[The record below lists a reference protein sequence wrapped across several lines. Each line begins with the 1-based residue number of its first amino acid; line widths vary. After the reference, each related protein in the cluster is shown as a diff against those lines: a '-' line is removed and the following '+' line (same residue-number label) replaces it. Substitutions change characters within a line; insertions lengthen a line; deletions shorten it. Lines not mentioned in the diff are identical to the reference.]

1 MSSRVL
7 RKLQKDNDF
16 ANDVEEESDEM
27 DSKSNRFDMVSEKE
41 KINRFSHFFNFY
53 LQFIIFG

>member
-53 LQFIIFG
+53 L